1 MPDGWAGKASPTPEM
16 LLDALRLAIKQ
27 EENGDGATAR
37 CAMRRIAEAAPG
49 WAEPWFR
56 LGQSLRLVGRRRA
69 AIKAYDMALG
79 LEPERVQGLIAR
91 GVLALQMGDGEVA
104 RVRLRRA
111 VANAPSEHEAWH
123 ALALAEWRC
132 DAIEAAGDALRHA
145 CRLAP
150 DRVTYAFD
158 LVELIG
164 ERPEAGPVPDWPE
177 GVALALQGR
186 DALRESDV
194 ATAEPL
200 LAAAQILLPQEALI
214 ASTLAELCILTNR
227 PDVAV
232 RVLEEAGDLVRESRP
247 AAHNLA
253 VAQSRCYR
261 YAEAEQTATCALD
274 RFGDDP
280 SLRITRAAARASCG
294 DFAAAFD
301 DIDAVRSLCPSHFA
315 AERNACN
322 LLPYR
327 EAVSATAVMEAM
339 RALGR
344 MLYRPERPLSA
355 ARPMS
360 MEDALAGDSGRP
372 LRVGLLSNALQAHP
386 VGWLTLAGIQWLD
399 AKAFPIVCF
408 GARAEQDTFAN
419 CYAERAEC
427 WHRIEGLGT
436 EAIAG
441 KIAEENIDIL
451 IDLSGYGDT
460 GVLPV
465 LAFRPA
471 PVQIKWVGMQS
482 TTTGLDEVDFFITDR
497 WETPDGF
504 DGFYSE
510 RLLRLDDGY
519 VCYTPPPGAAPVS
532 TLPALANG
540 HVTFGC
546 FNNVMKITDGTLSLW
561 ARIFERLPTARMI
574 LRCPQF
580 SEASNTVRF
589 RARAEEAGLD
599 PARLEL
605 RGHANHPEFLAT
617 YREVD
622 IALDP
627 FPYTGG
633 LTTCEA
639 LFMGVPVVTLAG
651 ETFAARHS
659 TSHLSNV
666 GLTDWVTMTK
676 NNYVERVIA
685 ATEDLDGLAR
695 LRDGLREKV
704 LGSPLCDAPRFGR
717 SLGKALRSAWATCC
731 AERLKRQSR

>member
-1 MPDGWAGKASPTPEM
+1 MPDGWASGASPSPDA
-16 LLDALRLAIKQ
+16 LLDALRLALKQ
-27 EENGDGATAR
+27 EELGDGTAAR
-37 CAMRRIAEAAPG
+37 CVLRHIAHAAPG

-56 LGQSLRLVGRRRA
+56 LGQSLRRAGRRQA
-69 AIKAYDMALG
+69 AMEAYDKGLAL
-79 LEPERVQGLIAR
+79 ESDRVQGLIAR
-91 GVLALQMGDGEVA
+91 GVLALQAGDGKTA
-104 RVRLRRA
+104 RSCLRRA
-111 VANAPSEHEAWH
+111 VRLAPSEHEAWH

-132 DAIEAAGDALRHA
+132 DAVQAAGDALRQA
-145 CRLAP
+145 CTLAP
-150 DRVTYAFD
+150 DRVVYAFD
-158 LVELIG
+158 LAELI
-164 ERPEAGPVPDWPE
+164 EARPEAGPEPVWPE

-186 DALRESDV
+186 AALRDGDV
-194 ATAEPL
+194 ASAEPL
-200 LAAAQILLPQEALI
+200 LEAAQILLPDERLI
-214 ASTLAELCILTNR
+214 AGTLAELCILTNR
-227 PDVAV
+227 PNVAV
-232 RVLEEAGDLVRESRP
+232 RLLEGTRDLVQEDRA

-261 YAEAEQTATCALD
+261 YAEAEQTVTSALE
-274 RFGDDP
+274 RFGEDP
-280 SLRITRAAARASCG
+280 SLRITRAAARACRG
-294 DFAAAFD
+294 DFDMAFD
-301 DIDAVRSLCPSHFA
+301 DINIVRSLCPSSFA

-327 EAVSATAVMEAM
+327 EDVSAPAILDAM

-344 MLYRPERPLSA
+344 MLHRPEHPLCGS
-355 ARPMS
+355 RRQLG
-360 MEDALAGDSGRP
+360 EDARASNGVRP
-372 LRVGLLSNALQAHP
+372 LRVGLLSNSLQAHP
-386 VGWLTLAGIQWLD
+386 VGWLTLAGIQCLD
-399 AKAFPIVCF
+399 ADAFPVVCF
-408 GARAEQDTFAN
+408 GARSDGDTFAN
-419 CYAERAEC
+419 RYAERAEA
-427 WHRIEGLGT
+427 WHRIEGLGPQ
-436 EAIAG
+436 AIAE
-441 KIAEENIDIL
+441 KILEQKIDIL

-482 TTTGLDEVDFFITDR
+482 TTTGLDEVDFFLTDR

-504 DGFYSE
+504 ERFYSE

-519 VCYTPPPGAAPVS
+519 VCYTPPPGAVPVS
-532 TLPALANG
+532 SLPALDNG

-561 ARIFERLPTARMI
+561 ARIFERLPTARML

-580 SEASNTVRF
+580 SETTNVERF
-589 RARAEEAGLD
+589 LARAEAAGLA

-605 RGHANHPEFLAT
+605 RGHARHPEFLAT
-617 YREVD
+617 YREID

-659 TSHLSNV
+659 TSHLCNV
-666 GLTDWVTMTK
+666 GLSDWVATSK
-676 NNYVERVIA
+676 EEYLQRAIV

-695 LRDGLREKV
+695 LREGLRAQV
-704 LGSPLCDAPRFGR
+704 IASPLCDAPRFGR
-717 SLGKALRSAWATCC
+717 SLGKALLSAWVNRAGFPG
-731 AERLKRQSR
+731 ADFI